1 MSILRRLNQIERLDS
16 LIRRKST
23 GSVRDLAK
31 KLEISERNVY
41 HLLDLMKDLGAPIYF
56 CRSTNSY
63 CYKSEVKFSFGFVST
78 KELESVKGGYDC
90 FFYEDCKII
99 SVAHILF
106 TVNVWDG
113 NLRTIQG
120 LFDQ

>member
-23 GSVRDLAK
+23 GSVSDIAM
-31 KLEISERNVY
+31 KLEVSERNVY

-63 CYKSEVKFSFGFVST
+63 CYESEVRFSFGFVSAN
-78 KELESVKGGYDC
+78 ELQSVKGGYDC

-106 TVNVWDG
+106 TANVLG
-113 NLRTIQG
+113 MGIFEPSKAT
-120 LFDQ
+120 